1 MELVE
6 AIEVFSCETFV
17 STCDALVTTLAKDA
31 FTRVLV
37 KAIEVF
43 NWSRLEPRLRKDA
56 LTTALLTAPI

>member
-6 AIEVFSCETFV
+6 VIEVFSCETFV
-17 STCDALVTTLAKDA
+17 STCDTLVTTLAKDA

-43 NWSRLEPRLRKDA
+43 N
-56 LTTALLTAPI
+56 